1 MPQLLGAALLA
12 IGGMVA
18 MRVLR
23 KEWKRVN
30 QSMDEQRR
38 APKQSA
44 DAQRLERDPDTGTY
58 RPADD

>member
-23 KEWKRVN
+23 KEWRRVN

-38 APKQSA
+38 APKQST
-44 DAQRLERDPDTGTY
+44 DSQRLERDPDTGTY

>member
-18 MRVLR
+18 MRMLR

-30 QSMDEQRR
+30 QSMDAQRR
-38 APKQSA
+38 APKQSQ